1 MSVSR
6 LIKSILCYL
15 VIIVAILVVGLFWL
29 TASDRAI
36 DYEVDI
42 DGTDIPTFSEQAIDF
57 IPSYDNTKT
66 IPFTASAVIDI
77 NGDGV
82 EEIFLGGGIN
92 QADAFYQFENGTFR
106 DITAETGWSK
116 QTPDKTFGS
125 VALDL
130 DGDSDTDL
138 LVTRQSGVWL
148 YNNDNGQFSGERLDL
163 DMDEKTVPL
172 SVAVSDLNRDG
183 LFDMYVA
190 GYIAR
195 KHVEG
200 ETIFNKVYGGVSAL
214 FLNKGQNQFENI
226 TKQSGMY
233 YQHNTFQG
241 IFIDIDG
248 DNLEDLVVAHDTGT
262 VKTWK
267 NLGNLKFKDMPNP
280 TTDYF
285 SYPMGIAVTDYN
297 NCLLYTSDAADE

>member
-66 IPFTASAVIDI
+66 IPFTASAIIDI

-116 QTPDKTFGS
+116 QRLIKPL
-125 VALDL
+125 V
-130 DGDSDTDL
+130 L
-138 LVTRQSGVWL
+138 LRWILMATAIPTYWL
-148 YNNDNGQFSGERLDL
+148 
-163 DMDEKTVPL
+163 
-172 SVAVSDLNRDG
+172 
-183 LFDMYVA
+183 
-190 GYIAR
+190 
-195 KHVEG
+195 
-200 ETIFNKVYGGVSAL
+200 
-214 FLNKGQNQFENI
+214 
-226 TKQSGMY
+226 
-233 YQHNTFQG
+233 
-241 IFIDIDG
+241 
-248 DNLEDLVVAHDTGT
+248 
-262 VKTWK
+262 
-267 NLGNLKFKDMPNP
+267 LGNRGSGFIIMI
-280 TTDYF
+280 TDNF
-285 SYPMGIAVTDYN
+285 QASV
-297 NCLLYTSDAADE
+297 